1 MTKLLSVMRYLYLLM
16 MVWSTCA
23 SAQAV
28 DADSFDFKAV
38 DVSTAI
44 SLYLAEVSK
53 QPYLLCGD
61 VLSDTRKV
69 SIRASGKV
77 LTGPLF
83 STLLSEHGFSASNR
97 GGLVYVCK
105 KDAAMEEATDTLL
118 YRVKYRDSAYL
129 VDLVSSLVKGMFAN
143 RRAPAAGALSV
154 GGDKAGAT
162 HSLAEPS
169 TGGAY
174 RATDTDEFIV
184 FSGAHKEIVKLQK
197 LLDQLDTATG
207 EVVVKAVLYEV
218 ATGRD
223 SGSAFALALS
233 VLGGKLGLNLGV
245 PGTMTNAITFKSISI
260 DTAVSALSRDS
271 RFKTVSTPS
280 LRVRSGAQAHLTVG
294 QDVPTLGA
302 VSYPQGGG
310 QAIQSVEYR
319 SSGVI
324 LDITPEVRDA
334 GIDLHV
340 VQQISDFVKTETGVN
355 GSPTLTKRSFST
367 DVTVA
372 PGELVLLG
380 GLTQDKNSEARSGFS
395 FLPKLLQS
403 SNLVDNR
410 TEVLLLLQVDKVV
423 R

>member
-143 RRAPAAGALSV
+143 RRAPGAGALSV
-154 GGDKAGAT
+154 GGDKVGAT
-162 HSLAEPS
+162 PSLAQPS

-233 VLGGKLGLNLGV
+233 VLGGKLGLTLGA
-245 PGTMTNAITFKSISI
+245 PGTLTNAITFKSISI
-260 DTAVSALSRDS
+260 DAAVSALSTDS

-324 LDITPEVRDA
+324 LDITPQVRDA

-372 PGELVLLG
+372 TGELVVLG
-380 GLTQDKNSEARSGFS
+380 GLTQDKNSEAKSGLS
-395 FLPKLLQS
+395 FLPRLLQS
-403 SNLVDNR
+403 TSLVDNR
-410 TEVLLLLQVDKVV
+410 TEVLLLLQVDKVL